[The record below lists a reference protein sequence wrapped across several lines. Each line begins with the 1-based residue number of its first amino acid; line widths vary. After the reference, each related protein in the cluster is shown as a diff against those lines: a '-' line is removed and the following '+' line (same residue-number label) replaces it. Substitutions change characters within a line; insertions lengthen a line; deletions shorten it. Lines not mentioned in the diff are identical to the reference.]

1 VTGARGYVG
10 GSWPNAG
17 LFCLNHY
24 RVVLV
29 ECAFSG
35 RYLTLTQVAQV
46 DPTTFPLKL
55 SEDNSKDYGPP
66 GPLVSSLPWRYSH
79 MLSNLRHLRLNL
91 YLPPQHDL
99 TLWTDKFG
107 KQLASFV
114 EAVDQGQKLRDFK
127 ILIGTWHKVR
137 ELGQPQLE
145 ALGTLEQMQIRGTV
159 QVRTRSL
166 DLDGKA
172 VVQRLDLEHRMR
184 NTSST
189 GSQLKRWKIDQPGG
203 RHLDWEWEGG
213 ATVQ

>member
-1 VTGARGYVG
+1 LDR
-10 GSWPNAG
+10 
-17 LFCLNHY
+17 
-24 RVVLV
+24 
-29 ECAFSG
+29 
-35 RYLTLTQVAQV
+35 QV
-46 DPTTFPLKL
+46 P
-55 SEDNSKDYGPP
+55 
-66 GPLVSSLPWRYSH
+66 H
-79 MLSNLRHLRLNL
+79 
-91 YLPPQHDL
+91 
-99 TLWTDKFG
+99 
-107 KQLASFV
+107 
-114 EAVDQGQKLRDFK
+114 QGQKLRDFK

-145 ALGTLEQMQIRGTV
+145 ALGVLEQMQIRGTV

-189 GSQLKRWKIDQPGG
+189 GSQLKRSKGDQPGG